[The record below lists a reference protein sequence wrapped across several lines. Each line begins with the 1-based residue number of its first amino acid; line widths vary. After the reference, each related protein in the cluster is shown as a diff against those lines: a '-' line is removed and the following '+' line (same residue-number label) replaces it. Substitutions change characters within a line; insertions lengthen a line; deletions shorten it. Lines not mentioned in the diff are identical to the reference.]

1 MASEASDLYA
11 RFGRNVD
18 AGKIIFEE
26 GEEGDQMFIIQA
38 GRVKVSRT
46 IDGKQQILAI
56 LEKGDFFGE
65 MAIISR
71 IKRTATVSALEPVK
85 LLAFN
90 REGFL
95 DMINKNAKIA
105 LNVIDKLCRRLQR
118 ANQQIQHL
126 ARKDPK
132 GLIAMNLSFAF
143 QSAEASRGDLFL
155 DRTVDEFSQNLDLT
169 RDQVKA
175 VLAAFA
181 KKGVVS
187 ISANTLTLVD
197 GKQLEALSEQFGA

>member
-1 MASEASDLYA
+1 MPAESSDLYA

-18 AGKIIFEE
+18 AGKVIFEE
-26 GEEGDQMFIIQA
+26 GEEGDQMFIIQG

-65 MAIISR
+65 MAIVSR
-71 IKRTATVSALEPVK
+71 LKRTATVSALEPVK

-95 DMINKNAKIA
+95 DMITKNAKIA
-105 LNVIDKLCRRLQR
+105 LNVIDKLCRRLQN
-118 ANQQIQHL
+118 ANLQIQHL
-126 ARKDPK
+126 ARRDPK

-143 QSAEASRGDLFL
+143 QSAEANRGSLFL

-175 VLAAFA
+175 VLNTFA
-181 KKGVVS
+181 KNGIVA
-187 ISANTLTLVD
+187 ISANTLALVD
-197 GKQLEALSEQFGA
+197 GKKLEALAEQLGA